1 VATEQIQQLLTAGGP
16 AGTKILSQLV
26 CSECSIW
33 VPARDGAGAGG
44 PARPG
49 PPPALRGGTGR
60 LPDQGEAD
68 RSQILGIKNGSDT
81 RTLRSLTHPA
91 AAQLGIHDITGEGY
105 RCRARTVSRNLYG
118 GAMGRRIKV
127 GCANRRSLSYY
138 TAPNAFAQAVKSE
151 HPSLRQVVHRCGNRF
166 Y

>member
-1 VATEQIQQLLTAGGP
+1 MEQEQA
-16 AGTKILSQLV
+16 
-26 CSECSIW
+26 
-33 VPARDGAGAGG
+33 D
-44 PARPG
+44 
-49 PPPALRGGTGR
+49 LRGR
-60 LPDQGEAD
+60 DHHQRSEGE
-68 RSQILGIKNGSDT
+68 RVGYRIKEKPIGVVLGIKNGSDT

-91 AAQLGIHDITGEGY
+91 AAQLGIHEITGEGY